1 MKWKLTLERQIPLA
15 FAFAVVLLI
24 LISVASYRSTR
35 GLQEQTQRVMQTLEM
50 LHTLEML
57 ISTMKDAETGQ
68 RGYLLTGRVSY
79 LEPYQAAVPTTGSQ
93 FERLRSLTA
102 ESITQRERLA
112 KTEQL
117 VRARL
122 AKLRDGIELYQ
133 SGGLDAAVGILLSDE
148 GKRLMDGIRLTVN
161 EMKAE
166 EQRLLDE
173 RRRDSEA
180 ATQRTLII
188 IRLGS
193 LLAVLATVMA
203 YFAIRRELGRR
214 HQAEEKLQSTN
225 RELER
230 SNRELQDFAY
240 VASHDLQEPLRKIQ
254 AFGDRLRSKYG
265 GELAAEGRDYL
276 DRIQN
281 AAQRMSVLISDLLT
295 FSRVKTKG
303 QPFTPVDLNQVA
315 REVLGDLEVR
325 VQQSGGSVELDELPT
340 VEADA
345 LQMRQLF
352 QNLIGNALKFHGPE
366 KPPVVRVHA
375 EPATNNHCEI
385 SVEDNGIGFDE
396 KYLDR
401 IFTPFQ
407 RLHPRGEY
415 EGTGMGLA
423 VCRRI
428 VERHGGE
435 ITARS
440 APGQGSKFII
450 TLPINQQGDLE

>member
-15 FAFAVVLLI
+15 FAFALLLLI
-24 LISVASYRSTR
+24 GISVASYRSTR
-35 GLQEQTQRVMQTLEM
+35 ELQEQALRVMQTLEV
-50 LHTLEML
+50 LHTLEKL

-68 RGYLLTGRVSY
+68 RGYLLTGRESY
-79 LEPYQAAVPTTGSQ
+79 LAPYQAAVPTTGSQ
-93 FERLRSLTA
+93 FERLRQLTA
-102 ESITQRERLA
+102 DNALQQRRLA
-112 KTEQL
+112 EAERS
-117 VRARL
+117 VMARL
-122 AKLRDGIELYQ
+122 AKLHEGIELYRNR
-133 SGGLDAAVGILLSDE
+133 GLDAAVGILLSDE
-148 GKRLMDGIRLTVN
+148 GKRLMDEIRRLVN
-161 EMKAE
+161 EMKDE
-166 EQRLLDE
+166 EQRMLDE
-173 RRRDSEA
+173 RRRDSESA
-180 ATQRTLII
+180 AQRTLII
-188 IRLGS
+188 ISFGS
-193 LLAVLATVMA
+193 LLGVLVTAMA
-203 YFAIRRELGRR
+203 YLAIRRELERR
-214 HQAEEKLQSTN
+214 HRAEEKLQTTN

-254 AFGDRLRSKYG
+254 AFGDRLKSKYG
-265 GELAAEGRDYL
+265 GELATEGRDYL
-276 DRIQN
+276 ERIQN
-281 AAQRMSVLISDLLT
+281 AAQRMSVLINDLLT

-303 QPFTPVDLNQVA
+303 QPFAPVDLNQVA

-340 VEADA
+340 VEADEV
-345 LQMRQLF
+345 QMRQLL
-352 QNLIGNALKFHGPE
+352 QNLIGNALKFRRPE
-366 KPPVVRVHA
+366 EPPIVRVRA
-375 EPATNNHCEI
+375 ETATNNHCEI

-440 APGQGSKFII
+440 APGEGTTFIV
-450 TLPINQQGDLE
+450 TLPLNQQGDME